1 MARDYEKLLSD
12 LHDGKIETFEV
23 TKEEFMDFQKVFM
36 ESNFRKKVI
45 GKAKR
50 GGERFITMTKVMS
63 SEN

>member
-23 TKEEFMDFQKVFM
+23 TKEEFMDFQKFLWNRTS
-36 ESNFRKKVI
+36 EKKVI

-50 GGERFITMTKVMS
+50 GGGAIYHYDKGDEF
-63 SEN
+63 

>member
-36 ESNFRKKVI
+36 ESNFRKSNWQ
-45 GKAKR
+45 GQAGR
-50 GGERFITMTKVMS
+50 GAIYHYDKGDEF
-63 SEN
+63 

>member
-1 MARDYEKLLSD
+1 MAKDYEKLLSD

-50 GGERFITMTKVMS
+50 GGGAIYHYDKGDEFW
-63 SEN
+63 

>member
-36 ESNFRKKVI
+36 ESNFRKSNWQ
-45 GKAKR
+45 GQAGR
-50 GGERFITMTKVMS
+50 GS
-63 SEN
+63 DLSL

>member
-1 MARDYEKLLSD
+1 MSD

-50 GGERFITMTKVMS
+50 CGGAIYHYDKGDEF
-63 SEN
+63 

>member
-45 GKAKR
+45 GKAQR
-50 GGERFITMTKVMS
+50 GGGAIYHYDKGDEF
-63 SEN
+63 

>member
-36 ESNFRKKVI
+36 ESNFRKK
-45 GKAKR
+45 
-50 GGERFITMTKVMS
+50 
-63 SEN
+63 

>member
-23 TKEEFMDFQKVFM
+23 TKEEFMDFQKFLWNRTS
-36 ESNFRKKVI
+36 EKVI

-50 GGERFITMTKVMS
+50 GGGAIYHYDKGDEF
-63 SEN
+63 

>member
-36 ESNFRKKVI
+36 ESNFSKKSNWQ
-45 GKAKR
+45 GQAGR
-50 GGERFITMTKVMS
+50 GS
-63 SEN
+63 DLSL

>member
-36 ESNFRKKVI
+36 ESNFRKKSNWQ
-45 GKAKR
+45 GQAGR
-50 GGERFITMTKVMS
+50 WS
-63 SEN
+63 DLSL

>member
-23 TKEEFMDFQKVFM
+23 TKEACLDLQHGFR
-36 ESNFRKKVI
+36 ESNFRKKLI

-50 GGERFITMTKVMS
+50 GGGAIFHYDKGDEF
-63 SEN
+63 

>member
-45 GKAKR
+45 SLNDTNKNLSN
-50 GGERFITMTKVMS
+50 F
-63 SEN
+63 

>member
-50 GGERFITMTKVMS
+50 GGVAIYHYDKGDEF
-63 SEN
+63 